1 MDPSTLAVVGTNS
14 MIEPIRRVV
23 DSAIPTQA
31 SAEPPEYNQDLDLD
45 VDRVVNASDLG
56 KYAKPYPT
64 YASLDNPLLGLT
76 PQEFQSFKYVLN
88 FLLHSMYII
97 TVQFKLHGRPHKTS
111 RASKYKCIICICKI

>member
-23 DSAIPTQA
+23 DSAIPTKA

-76 PQEFQSFKYVLN
+76 PQEFQSFKYVLH
-88 FLLHSMYII
+88 FLLQSMYLISVHFNLI
-97 TVQFKLHGRPHKTS
+97 L
-111 RASKYKCIICICKI
+111 KIPQILM